1 MSDPYTI
8 LGVSK
13 SASQADIKKA
23 YRALAKQLHPD
34 LNPGDAKVEDR
45 FKRVAAAN
53 SLLSDP
59 DTRARYDRGEIDA
72 AGQEQAARRFTRAH
86 AGQPGFGGAFEMGD
100 IFADFFRGRGARGG
114 DRRDPRVHMRG
125 ADASYTLQAD
135 FLEAARGATKRI
147 TLPDGRV
154 LDVTIPE
161 GVADGQTIR
170 LKGQGGAAMGD
181 AKPGDALIE
190 IRVAPHADLTRKGF
204 DILLDLP
211 VSLPEAVQGA
221 KITVPTVHGA
231 VTMTVPKGANSGD
244 TLRLKSKGVYDRKK
258 RRHGDQYVTLKVMLP
273 DPPDAELKRFVED
286 WSKTHPYNARPD

>member
-1 MSDPYTI
+1 MSDPYAI

-23 YRALAKQLHPD
+23 YRSLAKQLHPD
-34 LNPGDAKVEDR
+34 LHPGDAKVEDR

-72 AGQEQAARRFTRAH
+72 AGQEQAARRFYRAH
-86 AGQPGFGGAFEMGD
+86 AGQSGFGGAFEMGD

-125 ADASYTLQAD
+125 ADVSYTLQAD

-170 LKGQGGAAMGD
+170 LKGQGGPAMGD
-181 AKPGDALIE
+181 ARPGDALIE
-190 IRVAPHADLTRKGF
+190 IRVAPHAGFTRKGF
-204 DILLDLP
+204 DILVDLP

-273 DPPDAELKRFVED
+273 DPPDAELKRFVEA
-286 WSKTHPYNARPD
+286 WAKTHPYKARPD

>member
-1 MSDPYTI
+1 MTDPYTI

-23 YRALAKQLHPD
+23 YRKLAKQLHPD
-34 LNPGDAKVEDR
+34 LHPGDAKVEDR

-72 AGQEQAARRFTRAH
+72 AGQEQAARRFYRAH
-86 AGQPGFGGAFEMGD
+86 AGQSGFGGAFEMGD
-100 IFADFFRGRGARGG
+100 IFADLFRGRGPRGG
-114 DRRDPRVHMRG
+114 DRRDPGVHMRG
-125 ADASYTLQAD
+125 ADVSYTLRAD

-170 LKGQGGAAMGD
+170 LKGQGGPAMGD

-190 IRVAPHADLTRKGF
+190 IRVAPHGDFTRRGF
-204 DILLDLP
+204 DIHLDLP

-258 RRHGDQYVTLKVMLP
+258 RHHGDQYVTLKVMLP
-273 DPPDAELKRFVED
+273 DPPDAELKRFVEE
-286 WSKTHPYNARPD
+286 WSKTHPYKARPD

>member
-34 LNPGDAKVEDR
+34 LHPGDAKVEDR

-125 ADASYTLQAD
+125 ADVSYTLRAD

-204 DILLDLP
+204 DIHLDLP

-273 DPPDAELKRFVED
+273 DPPDTELKRFVEA
-286 WSKTHPYNARPD
+286 WSKTHPYNARGD